1 MLRDG
6 IPRKN
11 EKIEEED
18 VVIDSEMEEI
28 PLAL

>member
-6 IPRKN
+6 IPGKN